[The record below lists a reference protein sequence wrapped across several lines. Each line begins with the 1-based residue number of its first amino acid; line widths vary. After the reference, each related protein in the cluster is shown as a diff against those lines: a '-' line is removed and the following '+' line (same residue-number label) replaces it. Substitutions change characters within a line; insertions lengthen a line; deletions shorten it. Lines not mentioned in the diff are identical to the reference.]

1 MSRITRMKVE
11 DDDVNMIYTIP
22 FTEKME
28 NKTKEQ
34 LIQLCKESN
43 IPGYSGKTKSQLVE
57 LLNKKLR
64 GQFYTTRYEYILE
77 DLTKPPSH
85 DRVIEPFA
93 GKGDLLK
100 WIESKEVDAYDIE
113 PKTAGILQRDT
124 LLNPPD
130 YKDSWV
136 VTNPPYLAR
145 NKCKDKELFEKYQ
158 TNDLFKCFIYSMMGC
173 KGGVV
178 IIPASFFLSPRDVDF
193 RCRHS
198 FMSRYRITKIKY
210 FEESVFEDT
219 PTTVVAFSFER
230 SDVELEQQE
239 IEWVFMPSR
248 EKKVFHMKREENWI
262 VSGSIYQ
269 LPIPDGI
276 KIRRHVEGDPLR
288 KGEQQ
293 TFMTLKAL
301 DTGVQDGRISLE
313 YKKGYVYPAKECS
326 RSYATLRITGKLLS
340 EEEQKTLCELFNT
353 FIERKRL
360 DTKSLFLPQYR
371 ESKEYSRKRIP
382 FELAYTILL
391 HLIQGK

>member
-1 MSRITRMKVE
+1 
-11 DDDVNMIYTIP
+11 
-22 FTEKME
+22 
-28 NKTKEQ
+28 
-34 LIQLCKESN
+34 
-43 IPGYSGKTKSQLVE
+43 
-57 LLNKKLR
+57 
-64 GQFYTTRYEYILE
+64 
-77 DLTKPPSH
+77 
-85 DRVIEPFA
+85 VIEPFA

-113 PKTAGILQRDT
+113 PKAAGILQRDT

-210 FEESVFEDT
+210 FEEAVFEDT

-239 IEWVFMPSR
+239 IEWVFMPSG

-293 TFMTLKAL
+293 TFMTLNAL